1 MSLFNTQKKKVGN
14 ATAGE
19 TKLSA
24 KKPAKEV
31 KKATKVVTKVVKA
44 PKAETTKALK
54 PVKAKN
60 TSEKREEAVRGVS
73 FPKGSAVIKPRVTEK
88 AGLISQNGVY
98 TFDVRVD
105 ATANQIA
112 QAITEAYKVTPVK
125 VNVAP
130 IKSKAM
136 FVRGKK
142 GKTNSGKKAYVFLKK
157 GDTIEFI

>member
-19 TKLSA
+19 TKLAPKKAA
-24 KKPAKEV
+24 KTTKAVKASKEV
-31 KKATKVVTKVVKA
+31 AVKA
-44 PKAETTKALK
+44 PAVKAVK
-54 PVKAKN
+54 PVKAKSA
-60 TSEKREEAVRGVS
+60 SEKRTEAVQGVV

-98 TFDVRVD
+98 TFDVRIN
-105 ATANQIA
+105 ATAREISHAIA
-112 QAITEAYKVTPVK
+112 EAYKVTPVK
-125 VNVAP
+125 VNIVP
-130 IKSKAM
+130 VKSKTM

-142 GKTNSGKKAYVFLKK
+142 GSTSTGKKAYVFLKK